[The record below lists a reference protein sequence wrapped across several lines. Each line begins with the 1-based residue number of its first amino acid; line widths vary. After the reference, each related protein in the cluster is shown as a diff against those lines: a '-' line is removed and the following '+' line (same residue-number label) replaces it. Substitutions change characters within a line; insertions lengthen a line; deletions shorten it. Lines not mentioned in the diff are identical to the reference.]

1 MWLMWAYT
9 SANGTTDA
17 TSYSFS
23 HAIANRI
30 TN

>member
-9 SANGTTDA
+9 SANRTTDA
-17 TSYSFS
+17 TSYGFS
-23 HAIANRI
+23 YAIANGI